1 MIRLAFRAP
10 SGDAELVLAALV
22 ELAPSGVEQ
31 VDGDGYTEF
40 ALYGAPSE
48 LPSFPHGPADVGGVV
63 VEVSGREVP
72 DDWAERWKRFHRPV
86 LIGGRIYVRPP
97 WEEPAVRPGVT
108 EIVID
113 PGQAFGTGTHPT
125 TALCLELMLEL
136 KARGSFADLGCGS
149 GVLAIAAAK
158 LGFGPVWAI
167 DAERQA
173 IEATRQNA
181 LANGV
186 ALGGGAGGA
195 GGAGVGGGGARGA
208 GGAGGVRL
216 PALESVERGDLRGK
230 PAPKA
235 DVVAANLMRPL
246 LLRVA
251 ELWAGEPPATLIV
264 SGLLDH
270 EADEVAGAFA
280 PLRERARLSRL
291 GWSALLLG

>member
-1 MIRLAFRAP
+1 MEREARSRRLIRLAFRARP
-10 SGDAELVLAALV
+10 DDAEIVLAALI

-40 ALYGAPSE
+40 ALYGAPGE
-48 LPSFPHGPADVGGVV
+48 LPSFPDGQADVGGVLV
-63 VEVSGREVP
+63 QVSGREVP

-97 WEEPAVRPGVT
+97 WEEAAVRPSVT

-125 TALCLELMLEL
+125 TAMCLELILEL
-136 KARGSFADLGCGS
+136 KQRGSFADLGCGS

-158 LGFGPVWAI
+158 LGFGPITAI
-167 DAERQA
+167 DAEQQA
-173 IEATRQNA
+173 IDATRANA
-181 LANGV
+181 LVNGV
-186 ALGGGAGGA
+186 ALDAPGERGLGGRIAA
-195 GGAGVGGGGARGA
+195 IE
-208 GGAGGVRL
+208 L
-216 PALESVERGDLRGK
+216 VERGDLRNT

-251 ELWAGEPPATLIV
+251 ELWEGKPPSTLIV
-264 SGLLDH
+264 SGLLEH
-270 EADEVAGAFA
+270 EADEVAAAFA
-280 PLRERARLSRL
+280 PLKERKRLSSL
-291 GWSALLLG
+291 GWSALLLA